1 MNYYILK
8 DDVYVIPDTY
18 SYEEIYYKKTYNLLD
33 YNNEIIASFEWQ
45 NNNQPICYYQNH
57 DLNNLFV
64 YKYIPDTPILL
75 QDLYVKIRVEDTGN

>member
-45 NNNQPICYYQNH
+45 NNSN
-57 DLNNLFV
+57 
-64 YKYIPDTPILL
+64 
-75 QDLYVKIRVEDTGN
+75 

>member
-33 YNNEIIASFEWQ
+33 YNNEI
-45 NNNQPICYYQNH
+45 
-57 DLNNLFV
+57 
-64 YKYIPDTPILL
+64 
-75 QDLYVKIRVEDTGN
+75 